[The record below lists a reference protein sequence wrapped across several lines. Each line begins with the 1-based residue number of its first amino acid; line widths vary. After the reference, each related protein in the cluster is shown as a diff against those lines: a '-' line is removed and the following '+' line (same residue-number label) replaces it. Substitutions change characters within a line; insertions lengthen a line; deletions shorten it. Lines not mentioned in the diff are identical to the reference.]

1 MAKIAKLPQHLV
13 NKIAAGEVVERPAS
27 VVKELLEN
35 SLDAGATRIT
45 VDIEDGGKKLIR
57 ISDNG
62 CGISF
67 EELILAFAPHAT
79 SKILQEDDLYS
90 IATMGFRGEALASIA
105 SISQVEIVSRP
116 TEAIEGGRLV
126 ISGGQYAEPLP
137 APSAVGTAIS
147 VRNLFFNTPAR
158 RKFLRTANTEMG
170 HITEQFTRIALAN
183 PEIHLILA
191 HNGRKVHELPAG
203 QSLRERI
210 GILFS
215 NSLAQDLI
223 PIERDDREIRIT
235 GLIAPPQHAR
245 SGSQWQYVFLNGRH
259 IRDRFVSHAIRESY
273 RGLLEANRQPVAF
286 LFIQLACNAV
296 DVNVHPAKTE
306 VRFSNS
312 NAVHAQVLAAIRD
325 RLLST
330 DLSVPVSDQALEPGS
345 HSSPSAIHPVRTDGP
360 AESAMPS
367 DREAGESK
375 EERQQRVRQAMADF
389 FKGAPPPLSSRPVE
403 SHKSSYPSHARTVG
417 SHSQADLAMPPDR
430 TFVQED
436 AAKPSEMQATDESE
450 SRRDIPASEPEP
462 PHRYLQVHNTYLVA
476 ETENGILIIDQH
488 ALHERVIF
496 EQLHR
501 QISQGALASQ
511 RRLIPET
518 LEVTAKQLAAL
529 ENAADILKELGILT
543 EPFGPRTVAIQG
555 FPSLLDKVQPT
566 AFLADLLDILISQS
580 GNVSKEQLLHELL
593 DMMACK
599 AAVKAG
605 DTLTDEEIQSLLAQR
620 NLVERSSNCPHGR
633 PTTIRLSLDQL
644 EKQFKRT

>member
-1 MAKIAKLPQHLV
+1 MAKIAELPQHLV

-35 SLDAGATRIT
+35 SLDAGAMRIT
-45 VDIEDGGKKLIR
+45 VDIEDGGKRLIR

-62 CGISF
+62 SGISF
-67 EELILAFAPHAT
+67 EELTLAFAPHAT
-79 SKILQEDDLYS
+79 SKILKEDDLYS

-105 SISQVEIVSRP
+105 SVSQVEIISRQAD
-116 TEAIEGGRLV
+116 AIEGGRLE
-126 ISGGQYAEPLP
+126 ISGGHHAEPLP
-137 APSAVGTAIS
+137 SPSAVGTVIS

-158 RKFLRTANTEMG
+158 RKFLRAVNTEMG

-183 PEIHLILA
+183 PEVHLILT

-203 QSLRERI
+203 QSLRDRL

-215 NSLAQDLI
+215 NPLAQDLI
-223 PIERDDREIRIT
+223 PIERNDREIKIT

-245 SGSQWQYVFLNGRH
+245 SGSQWQYIFLNGRH
-259 IRDRFVSHAIRESY
+259 IRDRFIGHAIRESY
-273 RGLLEANRQPVAF
+273 RGLLAPNRQPVVF
-286 LFIQLACNAV
+286 LFIQLAPDAV

-312 NAVHAQVLAAIRD
+312 NAVHSEVLAAIRD

-330 DLSVPVSDQALEPGS
+330 DLSVPVSDQALEPGAD
-345 HSSPSAIHPVRTDGP
+345 SPASVVRPVRTHGQADV
-360 AESAMPS
+360 AMLP
-367 DREAGESK
+367 DRETGESK

-389 FKGAPPPLSSRPVE
+389 FKGAPPPSSSRPVDGHRPSYRSQTSPVR
-403 SHKSSYPSHARTVG
+403 SHGQEDV
-417 SHSQADLAMPPDR
+417 AMPPDVR
-430 TFVQED
+430 E
-436 AAKPSEMQATDESE
+436 
-450 SRRDIPASEPEP
+450 IPVSDPEP

-488 ALHERVIF
+488 ALHERVIY

-501 QISQGALASQ
+501 QVSQGALVCQ

-518 LEVTAKQLAAL
+518 LEVTAKQMAAL
-529 ENAADILKELGILT
+529 ENAADILKELGIVT
-543 EPFGPRTVAIQG
+543 EPFGPRTIAIQG
-555 FPSLLDKVQPT
+555 FPSLLDKVQPA
-566 AFLADLLDILISQS
+566 AFLADLLDVLISQS

-605 DTLTDEEIQSLLAQR
+605 DALTDEEICSLLAQR
-620 NLVERSSNCPHGR
+620 DQVERSSNCPHGR

>member
-1 MAKIAKLPQHLV
+1 MAKIAELPQHLV
-13 NKIAAGEVVERPAS
+13 NKIAAGEVVDRPAS

-62 CGISF
+62 SGIPLV
-67 EELILAFAPHAT
+67 ELPLAFAPHAT
-79 SKILQEDDLYS
+79 SKILKEEDLFA
-90 IATMGFRGEALASIA
+90 ITTMGFRGEALASIA
-105 SISQVEIVSRP
+105 SISQVEIISRP
-116 TEAIEGGRLV
+116 TEAIEGGRLEV
-126 ISGGQYAEPLP
+126 SGGQRAEPLP
-137 APSAVGTAIS
+137 APSAVGTVIS

-158 RKFLRTANTEMG
+158 RKFLRAANTEMG

-183 PEIHLILA
+183 PEVHLILT

-215 NSLAQDLI
+215 HQLAQDLI
-223 PIERDDREIRIT
+223 PIERTDREVRIT
-235 GLIAPPQHAR
+235 GLIAPPRHAR

-259 IRDRFVSHAIRESY
+259 IRDRFISHAVRESF

-312 NAVHAQVLAAIRD
+312 NAVHSLVLAALRD

-330 DLSVPVSDQALEPGS
+330 DLSVPLSDQALQHGS
-345 HSSPSAIHPVRTDGP
+345 ASPASPDRTVRTHGQEDLAMSPVRGTN
-360 AESAMPS
+360 
-367 DREAGESK
+367 ESK

-389 FKGAPPPLSSRPVE
+389 FKGAPPPSSSRPIE
-403 SHKSSYPSHARTVG
+403 SHRPSYPTHTSPVRSHG
-417 SHSQADLAMPPDR
+417 PADLALPPD
-430 TFVQED
+430 QE
-436 AAKPSEMQATDESE
+436 ALAKPPEARTTTEAE
-450 SRRDIPASEPEP
+450 RRREIPASEPEP
-462 PHRYLQVHNTYLVA
+462 PHHYLQVHNAYLVT

-488 ALHERVIF
+488 ALHERVIY

-501 QISQGALASQ
+501 QVSQGALACQ

-518 LEVTAKQLAAL
+518 LEVTAKQMAAL
-529 ENAADILKELGILT
+529 DNAADILKELGILT
-543 EPFGPRTVAIQG
+543 EPFGPRTIAIQG
-555 FPSLLDKVQPT
+555 FPSLLDKVQPA
-566 AFLADLLDILISQS
+566 AFLADLLDVLISQS

-605 DTLTDEEIQSLLAQR
+605 DALTDEEIKSLLAQR

-644 EKQFKRT
+644 ERQFKRT